1 MVRLAIVGMACRF
14 PDAATPAQ
22 LWDNV
27 LARRRAF
34 RPIPAARLNAAD
46 YYASDPAAAD
56 RHYATHVAVIEGWT
70 FNRARHRVAAN
81 TFRSTDI
88 VHWLALDTAAAALD
102 DAGFPAGEGL
112 DRKRTGVILGNTLT
126 GDMTRASVMRLRWPY
141 VRRTLAGAL
150 HRNGWPAARIAAFLD
165 EYEADYKAPF
175 PPITEDSLAGGLANT
190 IAGRICNHFDFGG
203 GGFTVDGACSS
214 SLLSIAQAGDAMLAG
229 HLDAAVVG
237 GVDISIDPFE
247 LVGFAKTGA
256 LSTSE
261 MRVYDRRSNG
271 FWPGEGCGVLVLLRE
286 EDAIAR
292 GARIYATIAGWGI
305 SSDGRGG
312 ITRPEHNGHLR
323 AIERAYRMAGFGVD
337 TVDYLEGHGTGT
349 AVGDWT
355 ELEVFNTAVAARSAG
370 RPPVAIGSIKGNI
383 GHTKAAAGVAALIK
397 TALAV
402 HHGIIPPI
410 TGTDRAHPVL
420 SDVKNRLRLPD
431 RALEWPDLGA
441 EQRSATPAAH
451 HPNTVPPRRAGVSSL
466 GFGGSNAHVVLES
479 RRPPRTLSR
488 AASTRLARSA
498 QDAELFVLSAATPL
512 ELAAELRRVAAL
524 AARCSFAELGDLAT
538 ELTRIDPRLPSKAAV
553 VAAGQRQ
560 SADRLTELAD
570 ALAAGERHR
579 FAPGS
584 GQFLSAGIGSAPR
597 IGLMFPGQ
605 GAPGHGDGG
614 APARRFAVI
623 ADLYQQVGVHAEGT
637 ATEEAQPRIVTASL
651 AGLRL
656 LDSVGMHVVGCVGH
670 SMGELTALYWAGVFD
685 ETELVR
691 TAAFRGK
698 AIQTAAVAEPGTMAT
713 IFAAAEQVT
722 TLLNGSPVVIAGY
735 NSPKHTVV
743 AGPTD
748 AVDAV
753 LVSARAA
760 GIHCRTLPV
769 SHAFHSPLV
778 APAAHAFRRYLDE
791 IDLGK
796 VKRAGLFS
804 TVTAGPLEP
813 GCAVAELLERQVHAP
828 VQFAAALS
836 QLAQTCDLLVE
847 VGPGSTLSALA
858 ADVCPGIPT
867 VAMETDGDSVAGILR
882 TLAACYV
889 LGARPDLD
897 GLAAE
902 RFNRAISLD
911 KQFVFVESPCEQA
924 PNDSFLP
931 RARSIEHEVAPPT
944 VAEQADPVW
953 ADDTS
958 SLPTLQRLIAE
969 RVELPIEEITPEIHP
984 LDDLHLS
991 SITITQLVADA
1002 LALLG
1007 AELPEPTTNVATA
1020 TIAQLAEAID
1030 DLAHTARD
1038 DAPAQ
1043 SADEL
1048 TGVDLWVRPFTVDL
1062 VAASVPP
1069 VTDRGDEPGRWRVFA
1084 PQDDRF
1090 AAAIG
1095 HRLDTARLGDG
1106 VLLKL
1111 GADEPAEIAID
1122 RMLSAARSAIDT
1134 GSRLVVVDDGRDAAA
1149 LAKTVHLEVPA
1160 VRTTVVHPATDLAPE
1175 HVALLACADI
1185 AATTT
1190 FREVHYD
1197 NAGNRTEPVLRELP
1211 MADAELPLG
1220 AGDVVAV
1227 TGGVRGITIECAVA
1241 LAKQTGCV
1249 LALIARSP
1257 ADDPDIATNMARL
1270 RESGIAAHY
1279 FTADVTDRNQVA
1291 DTTATI
1297 RRELGAITGILHGA
1311 GINTPAAIGSLTGD
1325 HVARTI
1331 APKVDGLRNLL
1342 ASLRPAELRLVVGFG
1357 SIIGR
1362 AGLRG
1367 EAHYAIANDWLR
1379 SAIDTLAAELPTCR
1393 CLTIEW
1399 SVWAGTGMGERLG
1412 VLDSL
1417 VREGI
1422 EPIPTDV
1429 GVELMLDLL
1438 RTPACP
1444 TSAVVIGRTGG
1455 LPTIRFDEVELPL
1468 LRFLER
1474 PRLHVPW
1481 IELLADADL
1490 STATDPY
1497 LADHQ
1502 FSRDAL
1508 FPAVMGMEAM
1518 AQAATALFGA
1528 QCSVQLHDLEFL
1540 RPIVAAPEGVT
1551 TIRIAALR
1559 SGDTVR
1565 VAIRS
1570 ATTAFQIDHFRGVCL
1585 PAPQHDGSAA
1595 ALSTSATE
1603 PLQRLAEFAHTAATT
1618 TSGLGMA
1625 VDTDFYDRI
1634 MFHGPMFRSVED
1646 YHQLAAR
1653 QCVARV
1659 RVGDRRWFSPMLPQ
1673 SLVLDDP
1680 AARDAFMHA
1689 IQVCV
1694 PDSTLLP
1701 SKVARVLSTPMSPG
1715 VQTVVLAA
1723 RERSH
1728 EQSTYSYDLLVRDEN
1743 GTVVA
1748 IWEALELIAVAPI
1761 SSPSGWVPEL
1771 LGPHLQRRLDSL
1783 LASPVQLAIVRERPQ
1798 PPPTAVADGDSNPRM
1813 SGRREATRRAL
1824 AAALGR
1830 AVVIRHRPD
1839 GRPEIPDGHA
1849 SFSHGAGLTVAV
1861 VAACPVGCDIEP
1873 VQERT
1878 QAQWTG
1884 LLGNSGVAL
1893 AQLCC
1898 RATGESFATAATR
1911 VWSAREAVTKF
1922 GGTVTRPRLTLDTR
1936 AAADGWLALRHG
1948 SDIVWSFSTTL
1959 AVPAPQQPVVFSV
1972 TEKG

>member
-34 RPIPAARLNAAD
+34 RPIPPARLNAAD
-46 YYASDPAAAD
+46 YYASDSAAAD
-56 RHYATHVAVIEGWT
+56 RHYATHAAVIEGWT

-126 GDMTRASVMRLRWPY
+126 GDMTRASGMRLRWPY

-150 HRNGWPAARIAAFLD
+150 HRKGWPAAQIAAFLD

-175 PPITEDSLAGGLANT
+175 PAITEDSLAGGLANT

-229 HLDAAVVG
+229 HLDAAIVG

-261 MRVYDRRSNG
+261 MRVYDQRSNG
-271 FWPGEGCGVLVLLRE
+271 FWPGEGCGILVLLRE

-337 TVDYLEGHGTGT
+337 TVDYLEGHGAGT
-349 AVGDWT
+349 VVGDRT

-383 GHTKAAAGVAALIK
+383 GHTKAAAGIAALIK
-397 TALAV
+397 TTLAV
-402 HHGIIPPI
+402 HHGTIPPI
-410 TGTDRAHPVL
+410 TGTDRPHPVL
-420 SDVKNRLRLPD
+420 GDVENRLRLPD
-431 RALEWPDLGA
+431 SAFEWPDPSEETTA
-441 EQRSATPAAH
+441 PAVAAPD
-451 HPNTVPPRRAGVSSL
+451 PNPPRRAGVSSL

-479 RRPPRTLSR
+479 RLPPRTLSR

-498 QDAELFVLSAATPL
+498 QDAELFAMSAATPP

-524 AARCSFAELGDLAT
+524 AARCSFAELGDLAA
-538 ELTRIDPRLPSKAAV
+538 ELIRIDARLPIKAAV
-553 VAAGQRQ
+553 VATGQRQ
-560 SADRLTELAD
+560 AADRLTELAD
-570 ALAAGERHR
+570 VLAAGERHR

-623 ADLYQQVGVHAEGT
+623 ADLYQQVGVHAEGA

-656 LDSVGMHVVGCVGH
+656 LDSVGMNVVGCVGH
-670 SMGELTALYWAGVFD
+670 SLGELTALYWAGVFD

-698 AIQTAAVAEPGTMAT
+698 AMQTAAVAEPGTMAT
-713 IFAAAEQVT
+713 IFAGADQVAA
-722 TLLNGSPVVIAGY
+722 LLNGSPVVIAGY

-760 GIHCRTLPV
+760 EMRCRTLPV

-796 VKRAGLFS
+796 VKRSGLFS
-804 TVTAGPLEP
+804 TVTAGSLEP
-813 GCAVAELLERQVHAP
+813 GYAVADLLERQVRAP

-897 GLAAE
+897 GFAAE
-902 RFNRAISLD
+902 RFNRTISLD
-911 KQFVFVESPCEQA
+911 KQFVFIESPCEQA

-931 RARSIEHEVAPPT
+931 QALSIEPGIAQPAVADQP
-944 VAEQADPVW
+944 DPAW

-1007 AELPEPTTNVATA
+1007 AEIPEPTTNVATA

-1030 DLAHTARD
+1030 DLAHTARN
-1038 DAPAQ
+1038 DAPAKQ
-1043 SADEL
+1043 ADEL
-1048 TGVDLWVRPFTVDL
+1048 TGVDIWVRPFTIDL
-1062 VAASVPP
+1062 VASAVPP
-1069 VTDRGDEPGRWRVFA
+1069 VTDHGVEPGRWRVFA

-1090 AAAIG
+1090 AAAIR
-1095 HRLDTARLGDG
+1095 HRLDTAGFGDG

-1111 GADEPAEIAID
+1111 GAAEPAEIAID

-1149 LAKTVHLEVPA
+1149 LAKTVHLEAPA
-1160 VRTTVVHPATDLAPE
+1160 VRTTVVHITPELAPE
-1175 HVALLACADI
+1175 HVARLACADI

-1197 NAGNRTEPVLRELP
+1197 KAGKRAEPILRELP
-1211 MADAELPLG
+1211 LVQAELPLG

-1241 LAKQTGCV
+1241 LAKQTGCA

-1257 ADDPDIATNMARL
+1257 ADDPDIATNMTRL

-1279 FTADVTDRNQVA
+1279 FTADVTDRNQIA
-1291 DTTATI
+1291 DTITTI

-1342 ASLRPAELRLVVGFG
+1342 ESLRPAELRLVVGFG

-1379 SAIDTLAAELPTCR
+1379 SAIDTLAGEQPACR

-1444 TSAVVIGRTGG
+1444 TSVVAIGRTGG

-1474 PRLHVPW
+1474 PRLHIPG
-1481 IELLADADL
+1481 IELLADADI

-1508 FPAVMGMEAM
+1508 FPAVLGMEAM
-1518 AQAATALFGA
+1518 AQAATALFGE
-1528 QCSVQLHDLEFL
+1528 QRPVQLHDLEFL
-1540 RPIVAAPEGVT
+1540 RPIIAAPEGVM
-1551 TIRIAALR
+1551 TIRVAALR

-1570 ATTAFQIDHFRGVCL
+1570 NTTAFQIDHFRGVCR
-1585 PAPQHDGSAA
+1585 HDMTADGA
-1595 ALSTSATE
+1595 ALAISTSATE

-1618 TSGLGMA
+1618 TAGLGIA

-1634 MFHGPMFRSVED
+1634 MFHGPTFRSVED

-1653 QCVARV
+1653 QCVARI
-1659 RVGDRRWFSPMLPQ
+1659 RVGDQRWFSPMLPQ

-1694 PDSTLLP
+1694 PDWTLLP
-1701 SKVARVLSTPMSPG
+1701 SKVARVLSLPIAPD

-1728 EQSTYSYDLLVRDEN
+1728 EQSTYIYDVIVRDEY
-1743 GTVVA
+1743 GAFVA
-1748 IWEALELIAVAPI
+1748 VWEALELSAVAPI
-1761 SSPSGWVPEL
+1761 ASPSGWIPEL
-1771 LGPHLQRRLDSL
+1771 LGPYLQRRLDSL
-1783 LASPVQLAIVRERPQ
+1783 LPSPVQLAIVRERAQLP
-1798 PPPTAVADGDSNPRM
+1798 VADDDTNPRM

-1893 AQLCC
+1893 AQMCC

-1911 VWSAREAVTKF
+1911 VWSAREAVTKL
-1922 GGTVTRPRLTLDTR
+1922 GGTVTRPGLTLENR

-1948 SDIVWSFSTTL
+1948 TDIVWSFSTTL
-1959 AVPAPQQPVVFSV
+1959 ASPTPQQPVVFSV

>member
-14 PDAATPAQ
+14 PDAETPAQ

-34 RPIPAARLNAAD
+34 RPIPPARLNPAD

-56 RHYATHVAVIEGWT
+56 RHYATHSAVIEGWT
-70 FNRARHRVAAN
+70 FDRARHRIAAN

-112 DRKRTGVILGNTLT
+112 DRKRTGVVLGNTLT
-126 GDMTRASVMRLRWPY
+126 GDMTRASGMRLRWPY
-141 VRRTLAGAL
+141 VRRTLAAAL
-150 HRNGWPAARIAAFLD
+150 HRNGRPAAEIAAFLD

-175 PPITEDSLAGGLANT
+175 PAITEDSLAGGLANT

-203 GGFTVDGACSS
+203 GGFIVDGACSS
-214 SLLSIAQAGDAMLAG
+214 SLLSITQAGDAMLAG
-229 HLDAAVVG
+229 HLDAAIVG
-237 GVDISIDPFE
+237 GVDLSIDPFE

-256 LSTSE
+256 LSASE
-261 MRVYDRRSNG
+261 MRVYDERSNG
-271 FWPGEGCGVLVLLRE
+271 FWPGEGCGILVLQRE

-312 ITRPEHNGHLR
+312 ITRPEPNGHLR
-323 AIERAYRMAGFGVD
+323 AIERAYRMAGFGAD
-337 TVDYLEGHGTGT
+337 TVDYLEGHGAGT
-349 AVGDWT
+349 VVGDRT
-355 ELEVFNTAVAARSAG
+355 ELEVFNTAVAARNPG
-370 RPPVAIGSIKGNI
+370 RPPVAIGSIKANI
-383 GHTKAAAGVAALIK
+383 GHTKAAAGIAALIK
-397 TALAV
+397 TTLAV

-410 TGTDRAHPVL
+410 TGTDRAHPAL
-420 SDVKNRLRLPD
+420 TEAGNRLRLPD
-431 RALEWPDLGA
+431 RALEWPGSGA
-441 EQRSATPAAH
+441 AQRSTH
-451 HPNTVPPRRAGVSSL
+451 PRRAGVSSL
-466 GFGGSNAHVVLES
+466 GFGGINAHVVLES
-479 RRPPRTLSR
+479 RQPPRALSR
-488 AASTRLARSA
+488 TAGTRLARSA
-498 QDAELFVLSAATPL
+498 QDAELFVLSAATPVEL
-512 ELAAELRRVAAL
+512 EAKLRAVAAL
-524 AARCSFAELGDLAT
+524 AARCSFAELGDLAA
-538 ELTRIDPRLPSKAAV
+538 ELIRIDSRLPIKAAV
-553 VAAGQRQ
+553 VAADQRQ
-560 SADRLTELAD
+560 AADRLTELAD
-570 ALAAGERHR
+570 VLAAGERHW
-579 FAPGS
+579 FAPGT
-584 GQFLSAGIGSAPR
+584 GQFLGAGIGSAPR

-605 GAPGHGDGG
+605 GAPGQGDGG

-623 ADLYQQVGVHAEGT
+623 ADLYQQVGVRAEGQ

-651 AGLRL
+651 AGLRV
-656 LDSVGMHVVGCVGH
+656 LDSVGMNVVGCVGH
-670 SMGELTALYWAGVFD
+670 SLGELTALYWAGVFD

-691 TAAFRGK
+691 TAAFRGE
-698 AIQTAAVAEPGTMAT
+698 AMHTAAVAEPGAMAT
-713 IFAAAEQVT
+713 IFAAADQVS

-735 NSPKHTVV
+735 NGPKHTVV
-743 AGPTD
+743 AGPTN
-748 AVDAV
+748 AVDVV

-760 GIHCRTLPV
+760 GMQCRTLLV

-791 IDLGK
+791 IDLGR
-796 VKRAGLFS
+796 VKRPGLFS

-813 GCAVAELLERQVHAP
+813 GCTVADLLERQVHAP
-828 VQFAAALS
+828 VRFADALS
-836 QLAQTCDLLVE
+836 QLAETCDLLVE
-847 VGPGSTLSALA
+847 VGPGATLSALA
-858 ADVCPGIPT
+858 ADVCPGVPA
-867 VAMETDGDSVAGILR
+867 VAMETDGNSVAGILR

-897 GLAAE
+897 GFAAE
-902 RFNRAISLD
+902 RFNRTIPLD
-911 KQFVFVESPCEQA
+911 KQFVFLESPCEQA

-931 RARSIEHEVAPPT
+931 RALSNGHGAAQPEVADQPD
-944 VAEQADPVW
+944 QAW
-953 ADDTS
+953 ADGSS
-958 SLPTLQRLIAE
+958 SLSTLRRLIAE
-969 RVELPIEEITPEIHP
+969 RVELPLDEITPEICP

-1002 LALLG
+1002 VKLLG
-1007 AELPEPTTNVATA
+1007 TEIPEPTTNVATA

-1030 DLAHTARD
+1030 DLAQTAQ
-1038 DAPAQ
+1038 DAPAKP
-1043 SADEL
+1043 ADDL
-1048 TGVDLWVRPFTVDL
+1048 TGVDIWVRPFTVDL
-1062 VAASVPP
+1062 VPAAGPP
-1069 VTDRGDEPGRWRVFA
+1069 VPDRGDDEPGRWQVFA
-1084 PQDDRF
+1084 PADDPL
-1090 AAAIG
+1090 AAAIR

-1106 VLLKL
+1106 VLLRL
-1111 GADEPAEIAID
+1111 GAATTEIAID
-1122 RMLSAARSAIDT
+1122 RMLSAARSAIDA
-1134 GSRLVVVDDGRDAAA
+1134 GSRLVVIDAGRDAAA
-1149 LAKTVHLEVPA
+1149 LAKTVHLEAPT
-1160 VRTTVVHPATDLAPE
+1160 VRTTVVH
-1175 HVALLACADI
+1175 VAAGLPLEQAAELACADI

-1197 NAGNRTEPVLRELP
+1197 REGNRTEPVLRELTLAG
-1211 MADAELPLG
+1211 ADLPLG
-1220 AGDVVAV
+1220 ASDVVAV

-1241 LAKQTGCV
+1241 LARQTGCV
-1249 LALIARSP
+1249 LAVIARSP

-1270 RESGIAAHY
+1270 RESGVTAHY
-1279 FTADVTDRNQVA
+1279 YTADVTDRDQIA

-1311 GINTPAAIGSLTGD
+1311 GINTPAAVGSLTGD
-1325 HVARTI
+1325 HMARTI

-1342 ASLRPAELRLVVGFG
+1342 DSLQPAELRLVVGFG

-1367 EAHYAIANDWLR
+1367 EGHYATANDWLR
-1379 SAIDTLAAELPTCR
+1379 SAIDALDDELPTCR

-1429 GVELMLDLL
+1429 GVEIMLDLL

-1444 TSAVVIGRTGG
+1444 SSVVVIGRTGS

-1481 IELLADADL
+1481 IELLADADI

-1518 AQAATALFGA
+1518 AQAATALFGE
-1528 QCSVQLHDLEFL
+1528 QHPVQLHDLEFL
-1540 RPIVAAPEGVT
+1540 RPIIAAPDRVT
-1551 TIRIAALR
+1551 TIRVAALR
-1559 SGDTVR
+1559 SGDSVR

-1570 ATTAFQIDHFRGVCL
+1570 DTTGFQIDHFRGVCRHAR
-1585 PAPQHDGSAA
+1585 PHNDIAA
-1595 ALSTSATE
+1595 AAPAVPTSATE
-1603 PLQRLAEFAHTAATT
+1603 PLQRLAEFAHTAATA

-1625 VDTDFYDRI
+1625 VETDFYDRI

-1646 YHQLAAR
+1646 YHHLSAR
-1653 QCVARV
+1653 QCVARI
-1659 RVGDRRWFSPMLPQ
+1659 RVGDERWFSPMLPK
-1673 SLVLDDP
+1673 SLVLEDP
-1680 AARDAFMHA
+1680 SARDAFMHA

-1701 SKVARVLSTPMSPG
+1701 SKVARVLSLPIAPD
-1715 VQTVVLAA
+1715 VRTVVLAA

-1728 EQSTYSYDLLVRDEN
+1728 EQSTYIYDVIVRDER
-1743 GTVVA
+1743 GAVVA
-1748 IWEALELIAVAPI
+1748 LWEALELTAVAPI
-1761 SSPSGWVPEL
+1761 TSPSGWTPEL
-1771 LGPHLQRRLDSL
+1771 LGPLVQRRLDTL
-1783 LASPVQLAIVRERPQ
+1783 LSSPVQLAIVRDRQ
-1798 PPPTAVADGDSNPRM
+1798 PSGDDDIGPRI

-1830 AVVIRHRPD
+1830 AVALRHRPD
-1839 GRPEIPDGHA
+1839 GRPEIPDGHV
-1849 SFSHGAGLTVAV
+1849 SFSHGADLTVAV
-1861 VAACPVGCDIEP
+1861 VAARPVGCDLEP
-1873 VQERT
+1873 VQDRT
-1878 QAQWTG
+1878 PAQWSG
-1884 LLGNSGVAL
+1884 LLGDSGVAL
-1893 AQLCC
+1893 AEICC

-1911 VWSAREAVTKF
+1911 VWSAREAVTKL
-1922 GGTVTRPRLTLDTR
+1922 GVTVTRPRLTLDNR
-1936 AAADGWLALRHG
+1936 PAADGWLALRHG
-1948 SDIVWSFSTTL
+1948 TDVVWSFSTTL
-1959 AVPAPQQPVVFSV
+1959 SSPQPQQPVVFSV

>member
-34 RPIPAARLNAAD
+34 RPIPPARLNPAD

-56 RHYATHVAVIEGWT
+56 RHYATHSAVIEGWT
-70 FNRARHRVAAN
+70 FDRSRHRIAAG

-126 GDMTRASVMRLRWPY
+126 GDMTRASGMRLRWPY

-150 HRNGWPAARIAAFLD
+150 HREGRPAAEIAAFLD
-165 EYEADYKAPF
+165 AYEADYKAPF
-175 PPITEDSLAGGLANT
+175 PAITEDSLAGGLANT

-203 GGFTVDGACSS
+203 GGFIVDGACSS
-214 SLLSIAQAGDAMLAG
+214 SLLSITQAGDAMLAG
-229 HLDAAVVG
+229 HIDAAVVG
-237 GVDISIDPFE
+237 GVDLSIDPFE

-261 MRVYDRRSNG
+261 MRVYDERSNG
-271 FWPGEGCGVLVLLRE
+271 FWPGEGCGILVLQRE

-312 ITRPEHNGHLR
+312 ITRPEPNGHLR

-337 TVDYLEGHGTGT
+337 TVDYLEGHGAGT
-349 AVGDWT
+349 VVGDRT
-355 ELEVFNTAVAARSAG
+355 ELEVFNTAVAARDAD

-383 GHTKAAAGVAALIK
+383 GHTKAAAGIAALIK
-397 TALAV
+397 TTLAV
-402 HHGIIPPI
+402 HHGTIPPI
-410 TGTDRAHPVL
+410 TGTDRAHPAL
-420 SDVKNRLRLPD
+420 ADVANRLRLPD
-431 RALEWPDLGA
+431 RALEWPGPGEA
-441 EQRSATPAAH
+441 HRSVNTAH
-451 HPNTVPPRRAGVSSL
+451 PRRAGVSSL
-466 GFGGSNAHVVLES
+466 GFGGINAHVVLES
-479 RRPPRTLSR
+479 RQPPRALSR
-488 AASTRLARSA
+488 TAGTRLARSA
-498 QDAELFVLSAATPL
+498 QDAELFVLSAATPVEL
-512 ELAAELRRVAAL
+512 EAKLRTVAAL

-538 ELTRIDPRLPSKAAV
+538 ELIRVDSRLTIKAAV
-553 VAAGQRQ
+553 VAADQRQ
-560 SADRLTELAD
+560 AADRLTELAD
-570 ALAAGERHR
+570 VLAAGERHW
-579 FAPGS
+579 FAPGT
-584 GQFLSAGIGSAPR
+584 GQFLGAGIGSAPR

-605 GAPGHGDGG
+605 GAPGQGDGG
-614 APARRFAVI
+614 APARRFAVV
-623 ADLYQQVGVHAEGT
+623 ADLYRQVGVRAEGQ

-651 AGLRL
+651 AGLRVL
-656 LDSVGMHVVGCVGH
+656 ESAGVDVVGCVGH
-670 SMGELTALYWAGVFD
+670 SLGELTALYWAGVFD

-691 TAAFRGK
+691 TAAFRGE
-698 AIQTAAVAEPGTMAT
+698 AMHSAAVAEPGTMAT
-713 IFAAAEQVT
+713 IFAPADQVA

-735 NSPKHTVV
+735 NGPKHTVV
-743 AGPTD
+743 AGPTN
-748 AVDAV
+748 AVDVV

-760 GIHCRTLPV
+760 GMQCRTLLV

-778 APAAHAFRRYLDE
+778 APAAHAFRRYLEE
-791 IDLGK
+791 IDLGR
-796 VKRAGLFS
+796 VKQAGVFS

-813 GCAVAELLERQVHAP
+813 GCAVADLLERQVHAP
-828 VQFAAALS
+828 VRFADALS
-836 QLAQTCDLLVE
+836 QLAETCDLLVE
-847 VGPGSTLSALA
+847 VGPGATLSALA
-858 ADVCPGIPT
+858 ADVCPGVPA
-867 VAMETDGDSVAGILR
+867 VAMDTDGSSVAGILR

-897 GLAAE
+897 GFAAE
-902 RFNRAISLD
+902 RFTRTIPLD
-911 KQFVFVESPCEQA
+911 KQFVFLESPCEQA

-931 RARSIEHEVAPPT
+931 RTQSTAQPAVADQP
-944 VAEQADPVW
+944 DSGW

-958 SLPTLQRLIAE
+958 SLSTLQRLIAE
-969 RVELPIEEITPEIHP
+969 RVELPLEEITPETRP

-1002 LALLG
+1002 IQLLG
-1007 AELPEPTTNVATA
+1007 TETPEPTTNVATA

-1030 DLAHTARD
+1030 EIAHTARGASAKPAD
-1038 DAPAQ
+1038 D
-1043 SADEL
+1043 L
-1048 TGVDLWVRPFTVDL
+1048 TGVDIWVRPFTVDL
-1062 VAASVPP
+1062 VTAAVPP
-1069 VTDRGDEPGRWRVFA
+1069 VTDRGDDAPGRWQVFA
-1084 PQDDRF
+1084 PEDDPF
-1090 AAAIG
+1090 IAAIR

-1106 VLLKL
+1106 VLLRL
-1111 GADEPAEIAID
+1111 GAATGEPADIAID
-1122 RMLSAARSAIDT
+1122 RMLSAARSAIET
-1134 GSRLVVVDDGRDAAA
+1134 GSRLVVFDGGRDPAA
-1149 LAKTVHLEVPA
+1149 LAKTVHLESPA
-1160 VRTTVVHPATDLAPE
+1160 VRTTVVHFAAGLPPE
-1175 HVALLACADI
+1175 HVARLACADI

-1197 NAGNRTEPVLRELP
+1197 REGKRTEPVLREL
-1211 MADAELPLG
+1211 ALGGAGLPLG
-1220 AGDVVAV
+1220 ARDVVAV
-1227 TGGVRGITIECAVA
+1227 TGGVRGITAECAVA

-1249 LALIARSP
+1249 LAVIARSP
-1257 ADDPDIATNMARL
+1257 ADDPEIATNMTRL
-1270 RESGIAAHY
+1270 RESGVTAHY
-1279 FTADVTDRNQVA
+1279 YAADVTDRNQIA
-1291 DTTATI
+1291 DTIATI
-1297 RRELGAITGILHGA
+1297 RRELGAVTGILHGA
-1311 GINTPAAIGSLTGD
+1311 GINTPAAIGSLTGE

-1331 APKVDGLRNLL
+1331 APKVDGLHNLL
-1342 ASLRPAELRLVVGFG
+1342 ESLQPAELRLVVGFG

-1367 EAHYAIANDWLR
+1367 EGHYAIANDWLR
-1379 SAIDTLAAELPTCR
+1379 ATIDDLAGELPDCR
-1393 CLTIEW
+1393 CLTVEW

-1422 EPIPTDV
+1422 EPIPTDL
-1429 GVELMLDLL
+1429 GVDLLLDLL

-1444 TSAVVIGRTGG
+1444 TSVVVIGRTGG

-1481 IELLADADL
+1481 IELLADADV
-1490 STATDPY
+1490 SMATDPY
-1497 LADHQ
+1497 LADHR
-1502 FSRDAL
+1502 FARDAL

-1518 AQAATALFGA
+1518 AQAATALFGE
-1528 QCSVQLHDLEFL
+1528 QHPVQLHDLEFL
-1540 RPIVAAPEGVT
+1540 RPIIAAPDRVT
-1551 TIRIAALR
+1551 TIRVAALR

-1570 ATTAFQIDHFRGVCL
+1570 DTTGFQVDHFRGVCRHAR
-1585 PAPQHDGSAA
+1585 PHNDVTAVSAVPT
-1595 ALSTSATE
+1595 LATE
-1603 PLQRLAEFAHTAATT
+1603 PLQRLAEFAHTAATA

-1625 VDTDFYDRI
+1625 IDTDFYDRI

-1646 YHQLAAR
+1646 YRHLSAR
-1653 QCVARV
+1653 QCVARIRV
-1659 RVGDRRWFSPMLPQ
+1659 RDQRWFSPMLPKA
-1673 SLVLDDP
+1673 LVLDDP

-1694 PDSTLLP
+1694 PDATLLP
-1701 SKVARVLSTPMSPG
+1701 AKVARVLSLPIAPD

-1728 EQSTYSYDLLVRDEN
+1728 EQSTYIYDVIVRDER
-1743 GTVVA
+1743 GAVVA
-1748 IWEALELIAVAPI
+1748 IWEALELTAVAPI
-1761 SSPSGWVPEL
+1761 AAQSGWIPEL
-1771 LGPHLQRRLDSL
+1771 LGPHVQRRLDSL
-1783 LASPVQLAIVRERPQ
+1783 LTSPVQLAIVRDRPQ
-1798 PPPTAVADGDSNPRM
+1798 PGVTENDTGPSVSD
-1813 SGRREATRRAL
+1813 RREATRRAL

-1830 AVVIRHRPD
+1830 AVVIRYRPD

-1861 VAACPVGCDIEP
+1861 VAACPVGCDLEP
-1873 VQERT
+1873 VRERT
-1878 QAQWTG
+1878 PAQWTG
-1884 LLGNSGVAL
+1884 LLGDSGVAL
-1893 AQLCC
+1893 AQLCA
-1898 RATGESFATAATR
+1898 RAAGESFDTAATR
-1911 VWSAREAVTKF
+1911 VWSAREAVTKL
-1922 GGTVTRPRLTLDTR
+1922 GVTVTRPRLTLDHR

-1948 SDIVWSFSTTL
+1948 TDVVWSFSTTL
-1959 AVPAPQQPVVFSV
+1959 ALPAPQQPVVFSV